1 MILDRYL
8 SFDTKITIAVIT
20 AGFWIYFRTQQCY
33 NMIPRGNLFPALF
46 VMPWAYI
53 NYYEPLAL
61 PIGLAILAAYPYISD
76 AILAREKLN
85 VFSTND
91 SISKIA

>member
-8 SFDTKITIAVIT
+8 SFDTKIIIAVIT
-20 AGFWIYFRTQQCY
+20 AGLWIYFRTQNCY
-33 NMIPRGNLFPALF
+33 DMIPRGRLFPVLF

-61 PIGLAILAAYPYISD
+61 PIGLAILASYPHISRLFMTRSLTRD
-76 AILAREKLN
+76 NA
-85 VFSTND
+85 S
-91 SISKIA
+91 SSS